1 MLENIDVLKD
11 VKSGD
16 VFCLYE
22 ETAW

>member
-1 MLENIDVLKD
+1 MLKNINALKD